1 MVLSHAGAVFEEL
14 QPVGSPRGLFYE
26 GWHPTGETSHGAG
39 AESDNG
45 GVAEMNH
52 GLTTA
57 PISLHYSGGRQ
68 QKN

>member
-1 MVLSHAGAVFEEL
+1 MVLSHAGAVLEEL

-45 GVAEMNH
+45 GVAGMNH
-52 GLTTA
+52 GPITA
-57 PISLHYSGGRQ
+57 PIPLHFSGARW